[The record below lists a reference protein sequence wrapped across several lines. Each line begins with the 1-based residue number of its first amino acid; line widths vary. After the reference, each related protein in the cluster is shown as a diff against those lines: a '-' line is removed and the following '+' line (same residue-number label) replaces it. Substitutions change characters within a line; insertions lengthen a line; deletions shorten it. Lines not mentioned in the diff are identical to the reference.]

1 MTSRMHVRV
10 KTSLLLHKGY
20 LICTH
25 LEDTPSHQGLRRSKS
40 MNIFKTVRVL
50 TEFWNKSYFSY
61 FKCARNVHTV

>member
-25 LEDTPSHQGLRRSKS
+25 LEDTPPPPIRAWCVLEVWPHLENS
-40 MNIFKTVRVL
+40 TVFNRVL
-50 TEFWNKSYFSY
+50 E
-61 FKCARNVHTV
+61 